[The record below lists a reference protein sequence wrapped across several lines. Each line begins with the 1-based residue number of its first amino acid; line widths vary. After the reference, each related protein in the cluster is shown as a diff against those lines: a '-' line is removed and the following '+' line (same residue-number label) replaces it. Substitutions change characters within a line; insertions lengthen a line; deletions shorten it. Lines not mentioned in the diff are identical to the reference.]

1 MNIKTQCPVCGQ
13 HYEVDDAYNGQLI
26 ECQKCKHQFL
36 IASDIEQNNFKFCQ
50 YCGSKIAAS
59 AQKCMNCG
67 EWVVPHS
74 PALKVTGGLLFLLSS
89 CCVMFLL
96 FCVFSLAV
104 SDALNPI
111 ANRISGVDYRAIEQS
126 YRGAFYVVCSAGF
139 LLFSVASIFSFF
151 ITIPVIKYA
160 KKKGVSCIG
169 KLCKNIFL
177 VFLAVFLVSIF
188 WSYVYTSMRS
198 DYFRQKIEEI
208 EQSSLNSQKNGANYF

>member
-13 HYEVDDAYNGQLI
+13 HYEIAGEYINQAIQCV
-26 ECQKCKHQFL
+26 KCNQTFL
-36 IASDIEQNNFKFCQ
+36 IVQ
-50 YCGSKIAAS
+50 GSCADLDHSRSNTLKAA
-59 AQKCMNCG
+59 
-67 EWVVPHS
+67 
-74 PALKVTGGLLFLLSS
+74 GGLLFLLSS

-111 ANRISGVDYRAIEQS
+111 ANRISGVDYRSIERA

-151 ITIPVIKYA
+151 ITIPVIKCA

-169 KLCKNIFL
+169 KLCKTVFL
-177 VFLAVFLVSIF
+177 VFLAVLLVAIF
-188 WSYVYTSMRS
+188 WSYSYTSMRS
-198 DYFRQKIEEI
+198 DYFRQEIEKI
-208 EQSSLNSQKNGANYF
+208 EQSSLNSQKNGDNYF